1 MTQGGRTLAATG
13 RRVLSVATVC
23 VDAKAKLGPVCDA
36 VHTAYDP
43 AATVAAANTRRDQLI
58 TVLLHPPAGAGAPV
72 G

>member
-1 MTQGGRTLAATG
+1 M
-13 RRVLSVATVC
+13 ATVC
-23 VDAKAKLGPVCDA
+23 VDAKAEAAAKLGPVCDA

-72 G
+72 GRWADNPR

>member
-1 MTQGGRTLAATG
+1 
-13 RRVLSVATVC
+13 VATVC
-23 VDAKAKLGPVCDA
+23 VDADADAEAKLGPVCDA

-72 G
+72 GIGPFPPRGT